1 MRLGSQKTG
10 YLSAPGATGETQS
23 EMRFTL
29 QISPTSR
36 VEFRAK
42 RTSGDLWM
50 RVALHDDQGAMI
62 AADDVF
68 GGDYNPRMRI
78 LLVEGAYTIVV
89 TRDSGSGDFQLNVDT
104 AQPLEEV
111 AVGHP
116 VNGQLVGTSAD
127 SLYYIELF
135 DLVISQPDTLD
146 IHLDASPSGLW
157 DPILAIYDD
166 RWRLLVLDDDG
177 GYGRDS
183 WIRRMPLGIGTY
195 TLVALRFLNGG
206 DFELSVEQPSEP
218 AVVTIGEPIVGPVQ
232 GDDPYLEFGLTLNS
246 AQALDFTLLDTS
258 GNADLQLFILTDRFG
273 FIAADDNSG
282 DGLNA
287 FISMILEAGSY
298 IVIVEAVSGA
308 GHFSLGISSAAISLP
323 RIALGDL
330 PPKSWMEAKPIF
342 PVESVGRNW

>member
-1 MRLGSQKTG
+1 
-10 YLSAPGATGETQS
+10 
-23 EMRFTL
+23 
-29 QISPTSR
+29 
-36 VEFRAK
+36 
-42 RTSGDLWM
+42 
-50 RVALHDDQGAMI
+50 
-62 AADDVF
+62 
-68 GGDYNPRMRI
+68 
-78 LLVEGAYTIVV
+78 
-89 TRDSGSGDFQLNVDT
+89 
-104 AQPLEEV
+104 
-111 AVGHP
+111 
-116 VNGQLVGTSAD
+116 
-127 SLYYIELF
+127 
-135 DLVISQPDTLD
+135 
-146 IHLDASPSGLW
+146 
-157 DPILAIYDD
+157 
-166 RWRLLVLDDDG
+166 
-177 GYGRDS
+177 
-183 WIRRMPLGIGTY
+183 MPLGIGTY

-342 PVESVGRNW
+342 PVESVGRN